1 MAEKAKRS
9 FWLNIETIIIGIFF
23 LFFII
28 WAMRK
33 CSDESRLRLAGDS
46 KYQEQRIRDSIA
58 KVQRSVVVAPIP
70 TPAPA
75 PVTSNATNAL
85 PPMPTPQGQPQ
96 RTTTTIATPNPTTPN
111 TATPQ
116 ANAQQLWVIID
127 GLNVREHPELKAKS
141 FGKLKLHDRVSFL
154 GDVTK
159 STQKLSLGAEEADE
173 PWVKIKTK
181 RGTVGW
187 VYGAGVS
194 YYKTKRKGAF

>member
-46 KYQEQRIRDSIA
+46 KYQEQRLRDSIA
-58 KVQRSVVVAPIP
+58 KAQRSVVVAPIP
-70 TPAPA
+70 TQAPA
-75 PVTSNATNAL
+75 PVTATSTNVV
-85 PPMPTPQGQPQ
+85 PPMPTPQTQQQ
-96 RTTTTIATPNPTTPN
+96 RAATAPAVTTPN
-111 TATPQ
+111 AAPQ
-116 ANAQQLWVIID
+116 TSGQQLWVIID
-127 GLNVREHPELKAKS
+127 GLNVREKPELKGKS
-141 FGKLKLHDRVSFL
+141 FGKLKLHDRVTFL

>member
-1 MAEKAKRS
+1 MAEKTKRS

-70 TPAPA
+70 TPTPA
-75 PVTSNATNAL
+75 PVSVTTSANVI
-85 PPMPTPQGQPQ
+85 PPMPTPQAQQQ
-96 RTTTTIATPNPTTPN
+96 RATTATTPAPSAAPQ
-111 TATPQ
+111 TAT
-116 ANAQQLWVIID
+116 AQQLWVVID
-127 GLNVREHPELKAKS
+127 GLNVREQPELKAKS
-141 FGKLKLHDRVSFL
+141 FGKLKLHDRVVFL

>member
-1 MAEKAKRS
+1 MAEKSKRS

-23 LFFII
+23 LFFIV

-33 CSDESRLRLAGDS
+33 CNDESRLRLAGDS
-46 KYQEQRIRDSIA
+46 KYQEQRLRDSIA
-58 KVQRSVVVAPIP
+58 KAQRNAPPPAVIP

-75 PVTSNATNAL
+75 PVTMTSTTNVV
-85 PPMPTPQGQPQ
+85 PPMPTPQSATQQ
-96 RTTTTIATPNPTTPN
+96 RTSQPAIATPAPT
-111 TATPQ
+111 TPQ
-116 ANAQQLWVIID
+116 ANSQLLWVIID
-127 GLNVREHPELKAKS
+127 GLNVRDKPELKGKS
-141 FGKLKLHDRVSFL
+141 FGKLKLHDRVTFL

-159 STQKLSLGAEEADE
+159 STQKLSLGTEEADE

-194 YYKTKRKGAF
+194 YYKTKKKGTF

>member
-46 KYQEQRIRDSIA
+46 KYQEQRLRDSIA
-58 KVQRSVVVAPIP
+58 KAQRSVVVAPIP
-70 TPAPA
+70 TQAPA
-75 PVTSNATNAL
+75 PVTATSTSTNVV
-85 PPMPTPQGQPQ
+85 PPMPTPQTQQQ
-96 RTTTTIATPNPTTPN
+96 RAATASAVATPN
-111 TATPQ
+111 AAPQ
-116 ANAQQLWVIID
+116 TSGQQLWVIID
-127 GLNVREHPELKAKS
+127 GLNVREKPELKGKS
-141 FGKLKLHDRVSFL
+141 FGKLKLHDRVTFL

-187 VYGAGVS
+187 VYGAGVA